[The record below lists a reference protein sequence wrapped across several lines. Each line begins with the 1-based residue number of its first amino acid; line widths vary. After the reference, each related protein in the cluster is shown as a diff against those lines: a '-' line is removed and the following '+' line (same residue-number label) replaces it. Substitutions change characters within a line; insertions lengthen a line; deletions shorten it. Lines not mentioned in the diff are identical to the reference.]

1 MTDKMLM
8 DCIKLQKRKIK
19 VISIVLAVSLLV
31 NLILAVML
39 CARLTHK
46 AADVKQTT
54 AATACADCPNY
65 DIYEI
70 NTTDIIRGRL
80 PWNYQ
85 TILKESTACR
95 KCRSNSLKH
104 SSDSLCLAK
113 LKKPY
118 YMIFMLKNC
127 LCGKSATSTVTAKAV
142 SGKFILGC

>member
-8 DCIKLQKRKIK
+8 DCIKLQIRTIK

-70 NTTDIIRGRL
+70 NTDIIRGRL
-80 PWNYQ
+80 PWNQ
-85 TILKESTACR
+85 TIL
-95 KCRSNSLKH
+95 
-104 SSDSLCLAK
+104 
-113 LKKPY
+113 
-118 YMIFMLKNC
+118 
-127 LCGKSATSTVTAKAV
+127 
-142 SGKFILGC
+142 

>member
-1 MTDKMLM
+1 M

-19 VISIVLAVSLLV
+19 IISLILAVSLLV

-70 NTTDIIRGRL
+70 NTDIIRGRL
-80 PWNYQ
+80 PWNQ
-85 TILKESTACR
+85 IILTQNTRCKICR
-95 KCRSNSLKH
+95 NASLKRL
-104 SSDSLCLAK
+104 SSSLCSAK

-118 YMIFMLKNC
+118 CLISMLKNY
-127 LCGKSATSTVTAKAV
+127 LCGKSAISTVIPKAV
-142 SGKFILGC
+142 SGKFILVC

>member
-1 MTDKMLM
+1 ME
-8 DCIKLQKRKIK
+8 DCARVLKRQVKI
-19 VISIVLAVSLLV
+19 ISIVLAVSLLV

-70 NTTDIIRGRL
+70 HTTDIIRGRL
-80 PWNYQ
+80 PWSQ
-85 TILKESTACR
+85 TILKENTRYKICR
-95 KCRSNSLKH
+95 NASLKRL
-104 SSDSLCLAK
+104 SGSLCLLK

-118 YMIFMLKNC
+118 YLIYTLKNY
-127 LCGKSATSTVTAKAV
+127 LCGKSVTNTVIPKAV
-142 SGKFILGC
+142 SGKFILAC

>member
-1 MTDKMLM
+1 M

-54 AATACADCPNY
+54 AATACAECPY
-65 DIYEI
+65 DMYEI

-80 PWNYQ
+80 PWSQ
-85 TILKESTACR
+85 TTLTQSTRYKICR
-95 KCRSNSLKH
+95 KASLKRLSH
-104 SSDSLCLAK
+104 NLCSVK

-118 YMIFMLKNC
+118 CLISMLKNC
-127 LCGKSATSTVTAKAV
+127 LCGKLAISTVIPKAV
-142 SGKFILGC
+142 LGKFILGC

>member
-1 MTDKMLM
+1 MLT

-19 VISIVLAVSLLV
+19 IISIVLAVSLLV

-54 AATACADCPNY
+54 AATACADCSPNY

-70 NTTDIIRGRL
+70 NTTDIIRGHL
-80 PWNYQ
+80 PWNYR
-85 TILKESTACR
+85 TILKESTRYKICR
-95 KCRSNSLKH
+95 NASLKRLSH
-104 SSDSLCLAK
+104 NLCSAK
-113 LKKPY
+113 PKKPY
-118 YMIFMLKNC
+118 CLISMLKNC
-127 LCGKSATSTVTAKAV
+127 LCGKSAISTVIPKAV

>member
-1 MTDKMLM
+1 MLM

-19 VISIVLAVSLLV
+19 IISIVLAVSLLV

-54 AATACADCPNY
+54 AATACAECPEY
-65 DIYEI
+65 DMYEI
-70 NTTDIIRGRL
+70 NTTDDIIRGRL

-85 TILKESTACR
+85 TILTQNTRYKICKNA
-95 KCRSNSLKH
+95 SLKRLSH
-104 SSDSLCLAK
+104 NLCSAK
-113 LKKPY
+113 PKKPY
-118 YMIFMLKNC
+118 CLISMLKNC
-127 LCGKSATSTVTAKAV
+127 LCGKSATSTVIPKAV

>member
-1 MTDKMLM
+1 MLM

-54 AATACADCPNY
+54 AATACAECPKY

-70 NTTDIIRGRL
+70 NTDIIRGRL

-85 TILKESTACR
+85 TILKESTRYKICR
-95 KCRSNSLKH
+95 NASLKRL
-104 SSDSLCLAK
+104 SDSLCSAK
-113 LKKPY
+113 PKKPY
-118 YMIFMLKNC
+118 CLIYTLKNC
-127 LCGKSATSTVTAKAV
+127 LCGKSAISTVTAKAV

>member
-1 MTDKMLM
+1 M

-54 AATACADCPNY
+54 AATACADCSNY

-70 NTTDIIRGRL
+70 NTDIIRGRL
-80 PWNYQ
+80 PWNQ
-85 TILKESTACR
+85 TILEENTRYKICKNSSLKR
-95 KCRSNSLKH
+95 LSNSL
-104 SSDSLCLAK
+104 CLLK
-113 LKKPY
+113 LKKLY
-118 YMIFMLKNC
+118 CLISMLKNC
-127 LCGKSATSTVTAKAV
+127 LCGKSATNTVIPKAV
-142 SGKFILGC
+142 SEKFILGC

>member
-19 VISIVLAVSLLV
+19 IISIVLAISLFV

-54 AATACADCPNY
+54 AATACAECPEY
-65 DIYEI
+65 DMYEI

-80 PWNYQ
+80 PWNQ
-85 TILKESTACR
+85 TILEESTRYKICR
-95 KCRSNSLKH
+95 NASLKRL
-104 SSDSLCLAK
+104 SGSLCSAK

-118 YMIFMLKNC
+118 CLISMLKNC
-127 LCGKSATSTVTAKAV
+127 LCGKSAISTVIPKVV
-142 SGKFILGC
+142 SGKFILDC

>member
-1 MTDKMLM
+1 ME
-8 DCIKLQKRKIK
+8 DCARVLKRQVKI
-19 VISIVLAVSLLV
+19 ISIVLAVSLLV

-70 NTTDIIRGRL
+70 NTDIIRGRL
-80 PWNYQ
+80 PWNQ
-85 TILKESTACR
+85 IILTQNTACR
-95 KCRSNSLKH
+95 KCKNSNLRNLSGG
-104 SSDSLCLAK
+104 LCLPK

-118 YMIFMLKNC
+118 FLTYMIKNYI
-127 LCGKSATSTVTAKAV
+127 CGKSATNTVIPKAV

>member
-1 MTDKMLM
+1 M

-19 VISIVLAVSLLV
+19 IISLVLAISLLV

-54 AATACADCPNY
+54 AATACADCPDY

-85 TILKESTACR
+85 TILKESTRYKICR
-95 KCRSNSLKH
+95 NASLKRLLG
-104 SSDSLCLAK
+104 SLCLPK

-118 YMIFMLKNC
+118 CLISTLKNY
-127 LCGKSATSTVTAKAV
+127 LCGKSAISTVTAKAV

>member
-19 VISIVLAVSLLV
+19 VISIILAISLLV

-54 AATACADCPNY
+54 AATACADCSNY
-65 DIYEI
+65 DIYKI

-85 TILKESTACR
+85 TILKESTRYKICR
-95 KCRSNSLKH
+95 NASLKRLSH
-104 SSDSLCLAK
+104 NLCSAK
-113 LKKPY
+113 SKKLY
-118 YMIFMLKNC
+118 CLIYTLKNY
-127 LCGKSATSTVTAKAV
+127 LCGKSAISTVTAKAV
-142 SGKFILGC
+142 SGKFILAC

>member
-19 VISIVLAVSLLV
+19 IISIVLAVSLLV

-54 AATACADCPNY
+54 AATACADCPEY

-70 NTTDIIRGRL
+70 HTDIIRGRL
-80 PWNYQ
+80 PWSQ
-85 TILKESTACR
+85 TILKESTRYKICR
-95 KCRSNSLKH
+95 NASLKRL
-104 SSDSLCLAK
+104 SGSLCLPK

-118 YMIFMLKNC
+118 YLIYTLKNY
-127 LCGKSATSTVTAKAV
+127 LCGKLVTSTVIPKAV
-142 SGKFILGC
+142 SGKYILGC

>member
-1 MTDKMLM
+1 M

-19 VISIVLAVSLLV
+19 IISIVLAVSLLV

-80 PWNYQ
+80 PWNQ
-85 TILKESTACR
+85 TILKESTRYKICR
-95 KCRSNSLKH
+95 NASLKRL
-104 SSDSLCLAK
+104 SGSLCSAK
-113 LKKPY
+113 PKKPY

-127 LCGKSATSTVTAKAV
+127 LCGRSATSTVTAKAV
-142 SGKFILGC
+142 SGKFILGCLEK

>member
-1 MTDKMLM
+1 ME
-8 DCIKLQKRKIK
+8 DCARILKRQVKI
-19 VISIVLAVSLLV
+19 ISLVLAVSLLI

-80 PWNYQ
+80 PWSQ
-85 TILKESTACR
+85 TILKESTRYKICR
-95 KCRSNSLKH
+95 NASLKRLSH
-104 SSDSLCLAK
+104 NLCSAK
-113 LKKPY
+113 PRKPY
-118 YMIFMLKNC
+118 FLTYMIKNC
-127 LCGKSATSTVTAKAV
+127 ICGKLATSTVIPKAV

>member
-1 MTDKMLM
+1 MLM

-19 VISIVLAVSLLV
+19 VISIILAISLLV

-54 AATACADCPNY
+54 AATACADCSNY

-80 PWNYQ
+80 PWIQ
-85 TILKESTACR
+85 TILKESTRYKICR
-95 KCRSNSLKH
+95 NSSLKRL
-104 SSDSLCLAK
+104 SGSLCSANP
-113 LKKPY
+113 KKPY
-118 YMIFMLKNC
+118 CLISMLKNC
-127 LCGKSATSTVTAKAV
+127 LCGKSAISTVIPRAV
-142 SGKFILGC
+142 SGKFILGCCKR

>member
-1 MTDKMLM
+1 M

-31 NLILAVML
+31 NLILAVMI

-54 AATACADCPNY
+54 AATACAECPEY

-85 TILKESTACR
+85 TILKESTRYKICR
-95 KCRSNSLKH
+95 NASLKRLSH
-104 SSDSLCLAK
+104 NLCSAK
-113 LKKPY
+113 SKKPY

-127 LCGKSATSTVTAKAV
+127 LCGKSAISTVTAKAV
-142 SGKFILGC
+142 SEKFILGC

>member
-8 DCIKLQKRKIK
+8 DCIKLQKRTIK

-54 AATACADCPNY
+54 AATACADCSNY

-85 TILKESTACR
+85 TILKESTRYKICR
-95 KCRSNSLKH
+95 NASLKRL
-104 SSDSLCLAK
+104 SGSLCSAK
-113 LKKPY
+113 PKKPY
-118 YMIFMLKNC
+118 CLISMLKNC
-127 LCGKSATSTVTAKAV
+127 LCGKSAISTVTAKAV
-142 SGKFILGC
+142 SEKFILGY

>member
-1 MTDKMLM
+1 M
-8 DCIKLQKRKIK
+8 DCIKLQKRTIK

-54 AATACADCPNY
+54 AATACAECPNY
-65 DIYEI
+65 DVYKI

-80 PWNYQ
+80 PWSQ
-85 TILKESTACR
+85 TILKESTRYKICR
-95 KCRSNSLKH
+95 NASLKRL
-104 SSDSLCLAK
+104 SGSLCSAK
-113 LKKPY
+113 PKKPY
-118 YMIFMLKNC
+118 CLIYMIKNYI
-127 LCGKSATSTVTAKAV
+127 CGKSGTSTVTAKAV

>member
-1 MTDKMLM
+1 M

-80 PWNYQ
+80 PWNQ
-85 TILKESTACR
+85 TILKESTRYKICKNA
-95 KCRSNSLKH
+95 SLKRLSH
-104 SSDSLCLAK
+104 NLCSAK
-113 LKKPY
+113 PKKPY
-118 YMIFMLKNC
+118 CLTYMIKNYI
-127 LCGKSATSTVTAKAV
+127 CGKSAISTATAKAV
-142 SGKFILGC
+142 SGKFILDC

>member
-1 MTDKMLM
+1 MTEATLI

-19 VISIVLAVSLLV
+19 IISIVLAVSLLV

-54 AATACADCPNY
+54 AATACAECPEY
-65 DIYEI
+65 DLYEI

-80 PWNYQ
+80 PWSQ
-85 TILKESTACR
+85 TILKESTRYKICR
-95 KCRSNSLKH
+95 KASLERLSH
-104 SSDSLCLAK
+104 NLCSAK

-118 YMIFMLKNC
+118 CLISMLKNC
-127 LCGKSATSTVTAKAV
+127 LCGKSATSTVIPKAV